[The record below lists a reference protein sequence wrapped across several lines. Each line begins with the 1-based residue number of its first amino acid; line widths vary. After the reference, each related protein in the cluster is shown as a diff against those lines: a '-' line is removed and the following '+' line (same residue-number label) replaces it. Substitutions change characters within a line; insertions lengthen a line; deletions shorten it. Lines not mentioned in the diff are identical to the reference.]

1 MESTMEKP
9 TRKPQCSLL
18 TNKGQR
24 CSFAAI
30 EYYDH
35 QPCCKKHY
43 NYLKSK
49 DDCSI
54 CFFPMSLQKKT
65 AKEQVVKLTCG
76 HMFHT
81 DCLSQCSKSEC
92 PLCRAPFDP
101 ELASK
106 IFNSTIVQP
115 LMKTLFSMKTENVK
129 SAIECF
135 KIVLRSD
142 QITSSP
148 DCVQTL
154 HRILFNSF
162 YSRDFPQLLA
172 LFDTISSKVK
182 ETGSYDGITIIGRNN
197 QLILY

>member
-1 MESTMEKP
+1 
-9 TRKPQCSLL
+9 
-18 TNKGQR
+18 
-24 CSFAAI
+24 
-30 EYYDH
+30 
-35 QPCCKKHY
+35 
-43 NYLKSK
+43 
-49 DDCSI
+49 
-54 CFFPMSLQKKT
+54 MSLQKKT